1 MTHQIAK
8 LPLRVYTPIPD
19 LEYNEKVEDDILELG
34 RMLNVNVESMRSLS
48 PVSCQAH
55 EPHESLRT
63 VPWVKTPHKVDG
75 RDVDPNVAIYQNGLW
90 VDAVPQFE
98 TLAATKTEIEDLIT
112 NVIDANDT
120 DIDVEVAD
128 ALTARDNVLALNR
141 STKADAVD
149 TYENMIKTRQYVS
162 HDRVLYGVETC
173 VIEPGTGHFD
183 PVSVS
188 PHSTVNFVIDS
199 FEQTLPVDPITG
211 ELTVIRDTENPLVP
225 WGSPVYRTYC
235 HPQWFLGGGYDEQDW
250 DKVPSDY
257 FLQNLSYRS
266 RWTKWEWMRRKIW
279 EGRLSKIEGLPPQER
294 YRRWVSPYTAY
305 PAFDVGDTGWVHFAR
320 HFGFDG
326 PPVVV
331 INITSDI
338 LEGEEGHGSPSGG
351 APPASDP
358 SNWIRPYVWIWEED
372 PADGDAVLGFYVWFE
387 NFSYS
392 PGGISNR
399 KRTIT
404 YTWAAYG
411 QRKVPTEIWT

>member
-34 RMLNVNVESMRSLS
+34 RMLNVNVESMRTLS

-63 VPWVKTPHKVDG
+63 VPWVKTPHTVDG
-75 RDVDPNVAIYQNGLW
+75 SAVDPNVAIYQNGLW
-90 VDAVPQFE
+90 VNAVPQFE
-98 TLAATKTEIEDLIT
+98 TLAATKAEIEGLIT
-112 NVIDANDT
+112 NIIDVNDG
-120 DIDVEVAD
+120 DIDLEVAD
-128 ALTARDNVLALNR
+128 ALTAKDNVLALNT

-149 TYENMIKTRQYVS
+149 TYENMIKTRQYIS
-162 HDRVLYGVETC
+162 HDRVLYGAETC
-173 VIEPGTGHFD
+173 VIEPGTGRFD
-183 PVSVS
+183 PWNVS
-188 PHSTVNFVIDS
+188 PHSTVNFVTGG
-199 FEQTLPVDPITG
+199 EQG
-211 ELTVIRDTENPLVP
+211 YSTENPLMP

-235 HPQWFLGGGYDEQDW
+235 HPQWFIGGGYDEQDW
-250 DKVPSDY
+250 DKPHPNFILDK
-257 FLQNLSYRS
+257 LSYRS
-266 RWTKWEWMRRKIW
+266 RWSKWEYLRLYWQDRLLKIM
-279 EGRLSKIEGLPPQER
+279 GLPPKER

-305 PAFDVGDTGWVHFAR
+305 PAFALGDTGWVWFAR

-326 PPVVV
+326 APVVV

-338 LEGEEGHGSPSGG
+338 LEGEESVGDT
-351 APPASDP
+351 DP

-387 NFSYS
+387 NFSYPS
-392 PGGISNR
+392 EGISDR